1 MEPDL
6 LYCNHPA
13 CDTAKRNIVNFGYYQ
28 SWATSRNGNCNP
40 SSPNE
45 IDVDAFGY
53 THLAFSFAGID
64 WSGFIE
70 PYNGIQEYYSMYSS
84 FNQLKTSYPGLKTLI
99 AVGGWTFDQSRF
111 VLVSSTDARRSAFA
125 SSVVAFLEEH
135 NFDGID
141 LDWEYPVTRDGTGAD
156 YNNYPLLCQ
165 ALRTA
170 FDNAGHGD
178 WLITVATSVS
188 RNISTLSHA

>member
-1 MEPDL
+1 MS
-6 LYCNHPA
+6 PA
-13 CDTAKRNIVNFGYYQ
+13 
-28 SWATSRNGNCNP
+28 
-40 SSPNE
+40 E
-45 IDVDAFGY
+45 IDVEAFGY
-53 THLAFSFAGID
+53 THLAFSFAGIN
-64 WSGFIE
+64 WAGAIE
-70 PYNGIQEYYSMYSS
+70 PYNGILDYYPMYSS
-84 FNQLKTSYPGLKTLI
+84 FNQLKTTYPGLKTLI

-125 SSVVAFLEEH
+125 SSVVAFLENH

-170 FDNAGHGD
+170 FDNAGHSD

-188 RNISTLSHA
+188 PKYSVSLPC